1 MFLIFIFPAKV
12 CSAILVQ
19 MILSW
24 SNEQILLPNKTH
36 CIIQIFDNT
45 PAAKDGT
52 LESGDEILMVNGNN
66 VKVRTKPVN
75 KNIYIDR

>member
-1 MFLIFIFPAKV
+1 
-12 CSAILVQ
+12 

-24 SNEQILLPNKTH
+24 SNEQILFPKKTR

-66 VKVRTKPVN
+66 VKVKN
-75 KNIYIDR
+75 KAS